1 MDTIGQ
7 DLMCVGCG
15 GTTTQ
20 HPLGRSRLYCSAT
33 CRVRAHRAAKKLSP
47 ANKKPTTAAPPAEPQ
62 TVRYEQLALT
72 DDTPTVTE

>member
-1 MDTIGQ
+1 MDTTGQ

-15 GTTTQ
+15 ATTTQ

-33 CRVRAHRAAKKLSP
+33 CRVRAHRAQRKLSP
-47 ANKKPTTAAPPAEPQ
+47 ANKKDTAGVATAAPE
-62 TVRYEQLALT
+62 TVRYEQLTIT